1 MATAFVRQLGQEPGV
16 QLNPLRDNSEVP
28 SIDNADQVF
37 GIMMRA
43 TRGRI
48 DKPFK
53 VNRGN
58 VRTKL
63 GKGDQ
68 VRVNALNEAYVHV
81 VEALNNGAYEAVVQ
95 RLVAADA
102 AVKWAVVTVDAGTG
116 AISYSVSAT
125 DPVAP
130 YLFAV
135 KHLECHNDGI
145 TIEYRAD
152 EKKVGGVTQAN
163 DVITVRLRDADGNLL
178 YAFTGSL
185 SPTALDD
192 YGKSMYLPDVATSA
206 TDAVSIRVG
215 VTGVSAT
222 VAPTS
227 SAYGYDTAGGE
238 KWSKSAVLACFE
250 EGALSYVAAD
260 YTKARQALQNT
271 IHDYAYISSG
281 GSQAQ
286 ALLAQL
292 SQLAFDTNRQL
303 RYDIS
308 GSLTPE
314 AAIAFA
320 ESLNFGSAQHAHL
333 LHAFWSPL
341 RSADPAGLNADGVF
355 GVATLNIAYA
365 CLRNAGTNAYGFSPK
380 NFPIAGRNWPVARQ
394 GLVQIYSPSRQEL
407 NALARAKIN
416 PVLFDTFT
424 GGGRFVYT
432 DSITSALVDSSL
444 KKLIAVADMS
454 TSVDDAVTR
463 FGKDVLQQPIA
474 VATRRMQDFLT
485 EYFSAAEASGW
496 LVPSAA
502 PEMNGE
508 AWKFDVR
515 PDATRPYDRLVVQYW
530 LRYDGTTRQIHVT
543 QYLTR

>member
-152 EKKVGGVTQAN
+152 EKKVGGVTKAN

-250 EGALSYVAAD
+250 EGAAGRLCRFAGLC
-260 YTKARQALQNT
+260 ARRSAVGVRVVKHGL
-271 IHDYAYISSG
+271 AG
-281 GSQAQ
+281 GQWRDFAVQ
-286 ALLAQL
+286 VGERGGKQVHALLLPAA
-292 SQLAFDTNRQL
+292 SIWLARL
-303 RYDIS
+303 GILGPAPARRW
-308 GSLTPE
+308 
-314 AAIAFA
+314 AAGEGIK
-320 ESLNFGSAQHAHL
+320 
-333 LHAFWSPL
+333 PL
-341 RSADPAGLNADGVF
+341 RTSA
-355 GVATLNIAYA
+355 
-365 CLRNAGTNAYGFSPK
+365 
-380 NFPIAGRNWPVARQ
+380 PVAR
-394 GLVQIYSPSRQEL
+394 
-407 NALARAKIN
+407 A
-416 PVLFDTFT
+416 
-424 GGGRFVYT
+424 
-432 DSITSALVDSSL
+432 
-444 KKLIAVADMS
+444 
-454 TSVDDAVTR
+454 
-463 FGKDVLQQPIA
+463 
-474 VATRRMQDFLT
+474 
-485 EYFSAAEASGW
+485 
-496 LVPSAA
+496 
-502 PEMNGE
+502 
-508 AWKFDVR
+508 
-515 PDATRPYDRLVVQYW
+515 
-530 LRYDGTTRQIHVT
+530 
-543 QYLTR
+543 

>member
-1 MATAFVRQLGQEPGV
+1 MATAFVRQLGAEPGV

-28 SIDNADQVF
+28 SSDNADQVF
-37 GIMMRA
+37 GIIMRA

-95 RLVAADA
+95 RLVSSDA
-102 AVKWAVVTVDAGTG
+102 VVKWLVVNVDSATG
-116 AISYSVSAT
+116 AITYSVSAT

-130 YLFAV
+130 YLLAV
-135 KHLECHNDGI
+135 KHLECFNDRI
-145 TIEYRAD
+145 SIEYRAD
-152 EKKVGGVTQAN
+152 EKKTGGVAQSN
-163 DVITVRLRDADGNLL
+163 DKITLRMRDVDGNLL

-185 SPTALDD
+185 SATSLND
-192 YGKSMYLPDVATSA
+192 YGKSDYLPDVVSSS
-206 TDAVSIRVG
+206 TDAVIVKVG
-215 VTGVSAT
+215 VTGANAT

-227 SAYGYDTAGGE
+227 NAYGYDSSGGE
-238 KWSKSAVLACFE
+238 KWSKSGVSLCFD
-250 EGALSYVAAD
+250 EGSLSYVGTD
-260 YTKARQALQNT
+260 YSRARQAMQST
-271 IHDYAYISSG
+271 THDYAYISSG

-286 ALLAQL
+286 ALLGQL
-292 SQLAFDTNRQL
+292 AQLAFDTNRQL
-303 RYDIS
+303 RFDIS
-308 GSLTPE
+308 GSLTPD

-320 ESLNFGSAQHAHL
+320 ESLNFGSQQHAHL

-341 RSADPAGLNADGVF
+341 RSADPAGLNSDGVF

-380 NFPIAGRNWPVARQ
+380 NFPIAGRNWSIGRQ
-394 GLVQIYSPSRQEL
+394 SVVQIYNPSRQEL

-416 PVLFDTFT
+416 PVMFDTFT
-424 GGGRFVYT
+424 GGGRFVFT
-432 DSITSALVDSSL
+432 DSLTCAQVESSL
-444 KKLIAVADMS
+444 KKLISVADMS
-454 TSVDDAVTR
+454 TSVDEAVTR
-463 FGKDVLQQPIA
+463 FGKDILQQPIK
-474 VATRRMQDFLT
+474 VATRRMNDFLT
-485 EYFSAAEASGW
+485 EYFSAAESSGW
-496 LVPSAA
+496 LVPSDA
-502 PEMNGE
+502 PEMGGA

-515 PDATRPYDRLVVQYW
+515 PDASRPYDRLVVEYW